1 MTPPV
6 IAYVTGE
13 YPKVSHTFIQREVE
27 ALRQRGL
34 TVLPCTVRRPPE
46 KTVVGPGQ
54 KAEAARTF
62 GIIEAAKSPLRLLA
76 AHGRMIARRPGAYL
90 RALALAWRTRPPGL
104 KAALW
109 QGFYVLEA
117 GVLADHLLA
126 RGATHMHNHFGDS
139 SGSLTMIASEMS
151 GIPFSI
157 MLHGPTVFFE
167 THLWRLDEKVTRA
180 AFIACIS
187 HFCRSQAMLFSDP
200 KHWDK
205 LKIVHCGLRP
215 EAYQALRRPFSGHI
229 LFVGRLDQVK
239 GVPLLIE
246 AFGRLRARHP
256 GAHLTIAGDGPA
268 RALLEAQAAP
278 HGQAIRFAGYVDE
291 PGVAALLAQAD
302 MLVLPSFA
310 EGLPVVLMEAFASG
324 VPVIATQ
331 VAGVPELVE
340 DGISGFI
347 VPPGDVE
354 TLTARM
360 DRLLSEPSLGPAMGA
375 RGRVKVLAEHD
386 ITHEAAWLEAC
397 ITGQAQ
403 GLRPPPGIAASAP
416 AVANLADP
424 GPSEVTP

>member
-1 MTPPV
+1 MMTGP

-27 ALRQRGL
+27 TLREMGIE
-34 TVLPCTVRRPPE
+34 VIPCTVRRPAE

-76 AHGRMIARRPGAYL
+76 AHGRMIARAPGAWA
-90 RALALAWRTRPPGL
+90 RALRLAWKTRPPGL

-109 QGFYVLEA
+109 QGFYFLEA
-117 GVLADHLLA
+117 GVLSDHLLA
-126 RGATHMHNHFGDS
+126 RGARHMHNHFGDS

-151 GIPFSI
+151 GIPYSI

-167 THLWRLDEKVTRA
+167 THLWRLDEKVARA

-200 KHWDK
+200 AHWGK
-205 LKIVHCGLRP
+205 LKIVHCGLKP
-215 EAYQALRRPFSGHI
+215 EAYQALRRPFSGHVA
-229 LFVGRLDQVK
+229 FVGRLDQVK
-239 GVPLLIE
+239 GVPLLLE
-246 AFGRLRARHP
+246 AFGRIRARHP
-256 GAHLTIAGDGPA
+256 QARLTIAGDGPA
-268 RALLEAQAAP
+268 REMLEVAARPINEQAGGEAV
-278 HGQAIRFAGYVDE
+278 RFAGYIDE
-291 PGVAALLAQAD
+291 PGVAALLAEAD

-324 VPVIATQ
+324 IPVIATQ

-347 VPPGDVE
+347 VPPGDVD
-354 TLTARM
+354 TLAARM
-360 DRLLSEPSLGPAMGA
+360 DRLLSEPGLAAAMGA
-375 RGRVKVLAEHD
+375 RGRVKVAAEHD
-386 ITHEAAWLEAC
+386 IRHEMAWLARLFAGAEA
-397 ITGQAQ
+397 
-403 GLRPPPGIAASAP
+403 GLRPGPTRAS
-416 AVANLADP
+416 LSDP
-424 GPSEVTP
+424 VLSEVAS